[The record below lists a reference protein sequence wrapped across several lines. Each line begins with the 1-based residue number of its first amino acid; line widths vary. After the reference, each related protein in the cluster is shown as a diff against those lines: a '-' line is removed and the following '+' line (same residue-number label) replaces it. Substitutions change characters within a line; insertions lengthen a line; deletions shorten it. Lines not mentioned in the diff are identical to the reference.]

1 MMGGQWFEELFG
13 DPNTVNDDTLVNTAL
28 ESLYTQLEISQE
40 PSDCHVTVQKV
51 NSCDKNN

>member
-1 MMGGQWFEELFG
+1 MMGGEWFEELFG

-28 ESLYTQLEISQE
+28 QSLYTQLEISQE